1 MVEGFN
7 PVRYSIIKGKC
18 PREIVML
25 VGNGCKW
32 RKCRFCDYHLD
43 SSPDK
48 EFNYKINKAEL
59 EKVTGMF
66 GELEVINSG
75 SFVDLDGNT
84 IKMIK
89 DICVNKKIKKIH
101 FECHWIHKDEVKEF
115 KKEFMDLGVEPVIR
129 LGLETFDYN
138 DISKEIDKIKEENN
152 EAKTDE
158 VNEDVKVAKVKGWNV
173 YTIQVASVEDKD
185 EISKIEEVLS
195 KEKVPFSTINI
206 EGVNKVQTYVSF
218 DKESIRNH
226 LEGIRVLYPD
236 AFLAEV
242 KMPVL
247 SLEYTSKYSYLETI
261 SEQLGSLIDNFELES
276 KLWTDNKNN
285 INLEEYNTILT
296 NRKTMV
302 KNIEKEVSK
311 IDYKGAEVFKSNL
324 TTYLNNVDKNIEEA
338 SKSANE
344 QNYNISEGIFL
355 NSLQGYL
362 TFINSIQ

>member
-1 MVEGFN
+1 MNKRRSIYKGFN
-7 PVRYSIIKGKC
+7 KRRKNRVIKIYIVGARICLICGYGYIQFKNSNMFNSIK
-18 PREIVML
+18 
-25 VGNGCKW
+25 
-32 RKCRFCDYHLD
+32 
-43 SSPDK
+43 
-48 EFNYKINKAEL
+48 
-59 EKVTGMF
+59 EKVASI
-66 GELEVINSG
+66 ELKAP
-75 SFVDLDGNT
+75 FFDL
-84 IKMIK
+84 
-89 DICVNKKIKKIH
+89 KKSN
-101 FECHWIHKDEVKEF
+101 DN
-115 KKEFMDLGVEPVIR
+115 
-129 LGLETFDYN
+129 GLETVDYN

-152 EAKTDE
+152 EAKIDE

-206 EGVNKVQTYVSF
+206 DGVNKVQTYVSF

-311 IDYKGAEVFKSNL
+311 IDYKGADVFKSNL

>member
-1 MVEGFN
+1 MNKRRSIYKGFN
-7 PVRYSIIKGKC
+7 KRRKNRVIKIYIVGASICLICGYVYIQFKNSNMFNSIK
-18 PREIVML
+18 
-25 VGNGCKW
+25 
-32 RKCRFCDYHLD
+32 
-43 SSPDK
+43 
-48 EFNYKINKAEL
+48 
-59 EKVTGMF
+59 EKVASI
-66 GELEVINSG
+66 ELKAP
-75 SFVDLDGNT
+75 FFDL
-84 IKMIK
+84 
-89 DICVNKKIKKIH
+89 KKSN
-101 FECHWIHKDEVKEF
+101 DN
-115 KKEFMDLGVEPVIR
+115 
-129 LGLETFDYN
+129 GLETVDYN

>member
-1 MVEGFN
+1 MNKRRSIYKGFN
-7 PVRYSIIKGKC
+7 KRRKNRVIKIYIVGASICLICGYGYIQFKNSNMFNSIK
-18 PREIVML
+18 
-25 VGNGCKW
+25 
-32 RKCRFCDYHLD
+32 
-43 SSPDK
+43 
-48 EFNYKINKAEL
+48 
-59 EKVTGMF
+59 EKVASI
-66 GELEVINSG
+66 ELKAP
-75 SFVDLDGNT
+75 FFDL
-84 IKMIK
+84 
-89 DICVNKKIKKIH
+89 KKSN
-101 FECHWIHKDEVKEF
+101 DN
-115 KKEFMDLGVEPVIR
+115 
-129 LGLETFDYN
+129 GLETFDYN

-242 KMPVL
+242 KIPVL

-276 KLWTDNKNN
+276 KLWTNNKDN

>member
-1 MVEGFN
+1 MNKRRSIYKGFN
-7 PVRYSIIKGKC
+7 KRRKNRVIKIYIVGASICLICRYGYIQFKNSNMFNSIK
-18 PREIVML
+18 
-25 VGNGCKW
+25 
-32 RKCRFCDYHLD
+32 
-43 SSPDK
+43 
-48 EFNYKINKAEL
+48 
-59 EKVTGMF
+59 EKVASI
-66 GELEVINSG
+66 ELKAP
-75 SFVDLDGNT
+75 FFDL
-84 IKMIK
+84 
-89 DICVNKKIKKIH
+89 KKSN
-101 FECHWIHKDEVKEF
+101 DN
-115 KKEFMDLGVEPVIR
+115 
-129 LGLETFDYN
+129 GLETFDYN